1 MTSCTRVAGV
11 NGDGSGKKC
20 CHRIAYLGFEK
31 IESTDK
37 RKDVKVGLLGNNVTS
52 VALPILKCDQ
62 CD

>member
-1 MTSCTRVAGV
+1 MVTIGQY
-11 NGDGSGKKC
+11 GSGKKC
-20 CHRIAYLGFEK
+20 SHRIAYLGFEK

>member
-1 MTSCTRVAGV
+1 MATIGQY
-11 NGDGSGKKC
+11 GSGKKC
-20 CHRIAYLGFEK
+20 SHRIAYLGFEK

>member
-1 MTSCTRVAGV
+1 M

-20 CHRIAYLGFEK
+20 SHRIAYLGFEK